1 MVKDYMRKKEK
12 TLCEMQ
18 TIINTSNRVL
28 EIPDFTPGLII
39 EKCQFILDLLE
50 EKRIN
55 ILGISETLL
64 KNSEAKFI
72 YKNIT
77 NDYIS
82 YFTNLKDE
90 DHVGSGTGI
99 IVSRSLDAHIFN
111 IMEYKGRII
120 TLDF

>member
-18 TIINTSNRVL
+18 TIINTSNR
-28 EIPDFTPGLII
+28 GLII

>member
-12 TLCEMQ
+12 TSCEMQ

-28 EIPDFTPGLII
+28 EIPDFTPVDMKII
-39 EKCQFILDLLE
+39 EEPNLILLPLTY
-50 EKRIN
+50 R
-55 ILGISETLL
+55 
-64 KNSEAKFI
+64 NSEAKFI